1 MNLFINIFKKYT
13 LLISASVFFSILVS
27 TYIFN
32 QYDFFKKNHRINS
45 QVTIPNSNLVSNYLN
60 DTLSVQDFKSLFYKK
75 ELFNFWQKEIFVD
88 HELYKNYNN
97 IITFE
102 YLKDNTFLPS
112 LDIIIDTQDY
122 KIAKIIKFYSEF
134 IETKFTDNIII
145 KLDKALKSA
154 SESNQKFIRSLN
166 ETVETTTPNNFT
178 KKLFDYKM
186 DILIIKSDIQFNNG
200 KIIIYRDPFE
210 YSRLESN
217 ISPLLLYFFV
227 GIFIF
232 ILSIFILL
240 IYEELRKKS

>member
-1 MNLFINIFKKYT
+1 MYQLINIFKKYT
-13 LLISASVFFSILVS
+13 LLVSASVFFSILVS

-45 QVTIPNSNLVSNYLN
+45 QVTINNSNLVSNYLN
-60 DTLSVQDFKSLFYKK
+60 DTSSVEDFKSLFYKK

-102 YLKDNTFLPS
+102 YLKDNTLFPS
-112 LDIIIDTQDY
+112 LDIIIDTGDY
-122 KIAKIIKFYSEF
+122 KIAKIIKFYLEF
-134 IETKFTDNIII
+134 IENKFTQNIII
-145 KLDKALKSA
+145 KLDRALKSA
-154 SESNQKFIRSLN
+154 AESNQTFMNSLN
-166 ETVETTTPNNFT
+166 DTLQTTSPNNFT

-186 DILIIKSDIQFNNG
+186 DILIIKSDIEFNNG

-232 ILSIFILL
+232 ILSILILS
-240 IYEELRKKS
+240 IYEEMRKKF